1 MQMVIDGM
9 DTFFNQFRSI
19 IIVNV
24 NTHLAYAQYMTEQS
38 PNTINMF
45 FIDRTKKKKCLL
57 KEDPSVYS

>member
-45 FIDRTKKKKCLL
+45 FIDRTKKK
-57 KEDPSVYS
+57 SAF